1 MLDVRPQG
9 HDGIYARGEF
19 NLRPRGPMKPSA
31 ANLVIA
37 LGLAALV
44 VAIGGAGI
52 YIGDTM
58 TRPEPR

>member
-1 MLDVRPQG
+1 
-9 HDGIYARGEF
+9 
-19 NLRPRGPMKPSA
+19 MKPSA